1 MDTNTNSQSVVT
13 ADMEIT
19 GNIKTNGSIQI
30 DGKIKGDIAAGHDIA
45 LGKSGAIT
53 GNIAVNAIVIEG
65 AVTGN
70 ITARDRI
77 ELKATAS
84 INGDVKA
91 KRFSA
96 EEGVTLAG
104 KIEITPGAAGDA
116 AAPAAKSEERSAAEP
131 ARPTAYVASAASRP
145 EPRGSLFPKR

>member
-1 MDTNTNSQSVVT
+1 METTTSQSVIT

-30 DGKIKGDIAAGHDIA
+30 DGKIKGDIGCGHDIA

-53 GNIAVNAIVIEG
+53 GNIAVNSIVMEG

-104 KIEITPGAAGDA
+104 KIEITPGAADEA
-116 AAPAAKSEERSAAEP
+116 ASAAKAEERPAAYVAPAAA
-131 ARPTAYVASAASRP
+131 RP